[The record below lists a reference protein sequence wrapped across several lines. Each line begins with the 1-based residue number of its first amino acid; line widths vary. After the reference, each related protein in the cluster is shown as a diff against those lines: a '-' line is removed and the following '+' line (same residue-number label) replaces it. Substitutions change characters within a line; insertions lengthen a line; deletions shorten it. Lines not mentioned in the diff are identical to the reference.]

1 MSNLTTFKNANLPA
15 VSTLATTLRAL
26 DVDAGPAG
34 TVIIKMDKTGHW
46 VFGAEQTEVEE
57 GSTWAINPYSFI
69 KGYIA
74 WGDGEVLGEKM
85 VPINEP
91 LPEMGV
97 APAEAKNGWEV
108 QLGLSMKCLTGED
121 EGLEGRYTTTS
132 KGGKRALNELAVTIA
147 QQVEKD
153 QSKPVPIV
161 RLKSDSYKH
170 KNYGKV
176 ITPLFEVVGW
186 MSMDGEGD
194 APAAEA
200 EAPAPEAAPAR
211 RRRS

>member
-15 VSTLATTLRAL
+15 VSTLATTLRTL
-26 DVDAGPAG
+26 DVDAGSAG

-46 VFGAEQTEVEE
+46 VFGADQTEVED
-57 GSTWAINPYSFI
+57 GATWAINPYSFVH
-69 KGYIA
+69 GFIA
-74 WGDGEVLGEKM
+74 WGEGEVLGENM
-85 VPINEP
+85 VPVSEP

-97 APAEAKNGWEV
+97 APANAKNGWEV
-108 QLGLSMKCLTGED
+108 QVGLSMKCLTGED
-121 EGLEGRYTTTS
+121 EGLEGRYSTTS
-132 KGGKRALNELAVTIA
+132 RGGKRAWQELAVAIA
-147 QQVEKD
+147 AQVEKD

-200 EAPAPEAAPAR
+200 EAPAADAAPAR
-211 RRRS
+211 RRRG

>member
-15 VSTLATTLRAL
+15 VSTLATTLRTL
-26 DVDAGPAG
+26 YVDAGSAG

-57 GSTWAINPYSFI
+57 GSTWAINPYSFVH
-69 KGYIA
+69 GFIA
-74 WGDGEVLGEKM
+74 WGEGEVLGENM
-85 VPINEP
+85 VPVSEP

-97 APAEAKNGWEV
+97 APANAKNGWEV
-108 QLGLSMKCLTGED
+108 QVGLSMKCLTGED
-121 EGLEGRYTTTS
+121 EGLEGRYSTTS
-132 KGGKRALNELAVTIA
+132 RGGKRAWQELAVAIA
-147 QQVEKD
+147 AQVEKD

-186 MSMDGEGD
+186 MSMDGESD

-200 EAPAPEAAPAR
+200 EAPAEAAPTR
-211 RRRS
+211 RRRG

>member
-26 DVDAGPAG
+26 DVDAGNAG

-46 VFGAEQTEVEE
+46 VFGADQTEVEE
-57 GSTWAINPYSFI
+57 GSTWAINPYSFVQ
-69 KGYIA
+69 GYIA
-74 WGDGEVLGEKM
+74 WGEGEVLGEKM
-85 VPINEP
+85 VPVSEP

-97 APAEAKNGWEV
+97 APANAKNGWEV
-108 QLGLSMKCLTGED
+108 QVGLSMKCLSGED
-121 EGLEGRYTTTS
+121 EGLEGRYSTTS
-132 KGGKRALNELAVTIA
+132 RGGKRAVQELAVAIA

-170 KNYGKV
+170 KQYGKV
-176 ITPLFEVVGW
+176 ITPMFEIVGW
-186 MSMDGEGD
+186 MGMEGEV
-194 APAAEA
+194 PAD
-200 EAPAPEAAPAR
+200 EAPAQVEQAPAPAR
-211 RRRS
+211 RRRG

>member
-15 VSTLATTLRAL
+15 VSTLATTLRTL
-26 DVDAGPAG
+26 DVDAGSAG

-57 GSTWAINPYSFI
+57 GSTWAINPYSFVH
-69 KGYIA
+69 GFIA
-74 WGDGEVLGEKM
+74 WGEGEVLGENM
-85 VPINEP
+85 VPVSEP

-97 APAEAKNGWEV
+97 APANAKNGWEV
-108 QLGLSMKCLTGED
+108 QVGLSMKCLTSED
-121 EGLEGRYTTTS
+121 EGLEGRYSTTS
-132 KGGKRALNELAVTIA
+132 RGGKRAWQELAVAIA
-147 QQVEKD
+147 AQVEKD

-200 EAPAPEAAPAR
+200 EAPAEAAPTR
-211 RRRS
+211 RRRG

>member
-15 VSTLATTLRAL
+15 VSTLATTLRTL
-26 DVDAGPAG
+26 DVDAGSAG
-34 TVIIKMDKTGHW
+34 TVNIKMDKTGHW

-57 GSTWAINPYSFI
+57 GSTWAINPYSFVH
-69 KGYIA
+69 GFIA
-74 WGDGEVLGEKM
+74 WGEGEVLGENM
-85 VPINEP
+85 VPVSEP

-97 APAEAKNGWEV
+97 APANAKNGWEV
-108 QLGLSMKCLTGED
+108 QVGLSMKCLTGED
-121 EGLEGRYTTTS
+121 EGLEGRYSTTS
-132 KGGKRALNELAVTIA
+132 RGGKRAWQELAVAIA
-147 QQVEKD
+147 AQVEKD

-200 EAPAPEAAPAR
+200 EAPAADAAPAR
-211 RRRS
+211 RRRG